1 MVAENERKK
10 KELTE
15 MLQYNQIQQQLQ
27 DVSMLLTG
35 HQNEKGQESM
45 LLSSDD
51 HPEVSKE
58 EGASGAVSKLGR
70 LLRSVEDEGSMINP
84 L

>member
-1 MVAENERKK
+1 
-10 KELTE
+10 
-15 MLQYNQIQQQLQ
+15 
-27 DVSMLLTG
+27 MLLTG